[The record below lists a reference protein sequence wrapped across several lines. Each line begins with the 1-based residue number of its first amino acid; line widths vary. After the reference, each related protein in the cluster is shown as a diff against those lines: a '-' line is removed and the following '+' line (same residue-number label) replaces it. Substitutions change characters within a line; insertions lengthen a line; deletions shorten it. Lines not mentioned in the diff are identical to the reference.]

1 MGSLTKTQIDQ
12 IKSDLEAQGI
22 SFSPL
27 KEELLDH
34 IVCDIELM
42 MGKGVDFEAA
52 WSSVHDQI
60 PDNHFKNIQ
69 KETMELLNRKFS
81 PVRISGVISGG
92 LLAIA
97 TVFKMLHLPGAGLLL
112 LTFLVGSC
120 ITLAAGST
128 RSIYVYREAKGR
140 GAIILGT
147 LLIIAFIAGL
157 CFKVLHLPGASALMA
172 TGVIGLSV
180 LFPLLSIYFYKSN
193 LKLRGHL
200 LIRLIEDNQRIIERV
215 ALTLIG
221 FGLIFNYSSLLLG
234 TDSFVGVI
242 FFIFAC
248 ILTGLYVYSLTWGY
262 FVNRDGTSQS
272 RDLLLL
278 IASSVALVL
287 FLLPAV
293 GFNINFFLRQYAA
306 FSALII
312 FDLIVLF
319 YYSRFSDSPN
329 KKILAPLASFLTF
342 YPMVRLGIKLQWFEG
357 FLGGLTT
364 NNTFI
369 ISFLILLIALLIG
382 FRKEGLFRALIILTL
397 ASHMIPNL

>member
-1 MGSLTKTQIDQ
+1 MRSLTKAQIDQ
-12 IKSDLEAQGI
+12 IKEDLEVQGI

-34 IVCDIELM
+34 IVCDIELKM
-42 MGKGVDFEAA
+42 DEGLDFDTA

-69 KETMELLNRKFS
+69 KETMQLLNKKFN
-81 PVRISGVISGG
+81 PVQISGVISGC
-92 LLAIA
+92 LLATA
-97 TVFKMLHLPGAGLLL
+97 TIFKILHLPGAGLLL
-112 LTFLVGSC
+112 LTFLVGAC

-140 GAIILGT
+140 GAIILAT

-157 CFKVLHLPGASALMA
+157 CFKVLHLPGASALMVA
-172 TGVIGLSV
+172 GVLGLSI
-180 LFPLLSIYFYKSN
+180 LFPLLSIYFYKSKQ
-193 LKLRGHL
+193 KLRGHL
-200 LIRLIEDNQRIIERV
+200 LICLIEDNQRIIERV

-221 FGLIFNYSSLLLG
+221 FGLVFNYSSVLLG
-234 TDSFVGVI
+234 ADSFVGVI

-262 FVNRDGTSQS
+262 FVNRDGSNQS

-278 IASSVALVL
+278 VASSVALVL
-287 FLLPAV
+287 FLIPAV
-293 GFNINFFLRQYAA
+293 GFNINFLLRQYAA
-306 FSALII
+306 FSALVI
-312 FDLIVLF
+312 FDLIVLA
-319 YYSRFSDSPN
+319 YYSRFSDSVN

-342 YPMVRLGIKLQWFEG
+342 YPVIRLGIKLQWFEG

-369 ISFLILLIALLIG
+369 ISFLIFLIALLIG
-382 FRKEGLFRALIILTL
+382 FRKEGLFRALIILTI
-397 ASHMIPNL
+397 ASHMIPTL